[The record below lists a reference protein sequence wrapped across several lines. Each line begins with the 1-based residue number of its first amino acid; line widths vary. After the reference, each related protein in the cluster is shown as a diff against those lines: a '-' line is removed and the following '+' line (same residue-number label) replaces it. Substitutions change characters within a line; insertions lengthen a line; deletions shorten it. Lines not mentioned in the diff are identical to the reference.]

1 MNEKTCEER
10 TVKCPRQRCGKIVQ
24 LKKFHEHTA
33 AFNGEP
39 CIKVTKLS
47 YYILSKGYYFDLQK
61 DRTDYSIREI
71 FQEKDNKFYLHFCYL
86 ASRRSF
92 VMCVFLAENQDVAD
106 QYYVHIS
113 IGNNNNAKFKRR
125 VLSYE
130 GPVLSIDQVYRS
142 GRNDEETIAQS
153 FCFHYETAKPYLNIE
168 KVQVNNNCEWKVAL
182 RSEVQIRRI

>member
-1 MNEKTCEER
+1 MK
-10 TVKCPRQRCGKIVQ
+10 
-24 LKKFHEHTA
+24 
-33 AFNGEP
+33 
-39 CIKVTKLS
+39 
-47 YYILSKGYYFDLQK
+47 
-61 DRTDYSIREI
+61 EI
-71 FQEKDNKFYLHFCYL
+71 FDDQGKKFYLDFCYL

-92 VMCVFLAENQDVAD
+92 IMCVFLAENQEVAD

-142 GRNDEETIAQS
+142 GQNIEETIAQS

-182 RSEVQIRRI
+182 RSEVQIRRIWL